1 MKNTYY
7 KLSGIIFLLVATTYL
22 LTACENEP
30 ALAESQIDTSTP
42 ILNELDLWLR
52 QNFVNPYNID
62 VQYKWDIN
70 DTEVDRFLHP
80 PFERNVK
87 PLAEILQSVWIEPY
101 NTVGGDDFIKTIAP
115 REFIFSGGFNFN
127 PGGNTLTLG
136 LAEQGARIV
145 LFNIDLLDF
154 DTILYEE
161 DTFGPSDDFG
171 VQFSIIGPLS
181 TIHHEYAHILN
192 QIEPYDPAFD
202 IVNPT
207 DYTSSWAD
215 RSNEEARSLGY
226 ISAYASS
233 QPSEDFVEMVAYMLN
248 RSRSQWDALVNSIG
262 VFDQQYF
269 EDTGQYRYEE
279 DNNGDVIINA
289 EAISSIRQKEQLIV
303 EYYQEKFNINFY
315 ELQELTYQALLEI

>member
-7 KLSGIIFLLVATTYL
+7 KLSGIIFLLVIGAFM

-30 ALAESQIDTSTP
+30 ALEESQIDTSTP

-52 QNFVNPYNID
+52 ENFVNPYNID
-62 VQYKWDIN
+62 IQYKWDIN
-70 DTEVDRFLHP
+70 DTDVARFLHP

-101 NTVGGDDFIKTIAP
+101 NAVGGNDFVRNIAP

-127 PGGNTLTLG
+127 PGGNTITLG
-136 LAEQGARIV
+136 IAEQGARIT

-154 DTILYEE
+154 DNILYEE
-161 DTFGPSDDFG
+161 DIPNDFD
-171 VQFSIIGPLS
+171 VQFAVTGPLQ

-192 QIEPYDPAFD
+192 QIEPYDPVFD
-202 IVNPT
+202 IINPA

-215 RSNEEARSLGY
+215 RSNEEARELGY

-233 QPSEDFVEMVAYMLN
+233 QPREDFVEMIAYMLI
-248 RSRSQWDALVNSIG
+248 RSSTQWDELVDG
-262 VFDQQYF
+262 
-269 EDTGQYRYEE
+269 
-279 DNNGDVIINA
+279 
-289 EAISSIRQKEQLIV
+289 ISSAQARQYIRQKEQLIV
-303 EYYQEKFNINFY
+303 EYYQENFNIDFY
-315 ELQELTYQALLEI
+315 ELRELTYQALLEI

>member
-7 KLSGIIFLLVATTYL
+7 KLSGIIFLLVTATYL

-30 ALAESQIDTSTP
+30 ALEESQIDTSTP

-52 QNFVNPYNID
+52 QNFINPYNIE

-70 DTEVDRFLHP
+70 DADVDRFLHP

-101 NTVGGDDFIKTIAP
+101 NAVGGSDFVKTIAP
-115 REFIFSGGFNFN
+115 REFVFSGGFNFN
-127 PGGNTLTLG
+127 PSGNTITLG
-136 LAEQGARIV
+136 IAEQGARII

-161 DTFGPSDDFG
+161 DIPNDFD
-171 VQFSIIGPLS
+171 VQFAVTGPLS

-192 QIEPYDPAFD
+192 QIEPYDPVFD
-202 IVNPT
+202 IVNPAN
-207 DYTSSWAD
+207 YTSSWAD
-215 RSNEEARSLGY
+215 RSNEEARELGY

-233 QPSEDFVEMVAYMLN
+233 QPSEDFVEMIAYMLI
-248 RSRSQWDALVNSIG
+248 RSSTKWDELVDG
-262 VFDQQYF
+262 
-269 EDTGQYRYEE
+269 
-279 DNNGDVIINA
+279 
-289 EAISSIRQKEQLIV
+289 ISSEQARASIRRKEQLIV

-315 ELQELTYQALLEI
+315 ELRELTYQALLEI

>member
-7 KLSGIIFLLVATTYL
+7 KLSSGIVVLLVAFTL

-30 ALAESQIDTSTP
+30 ALEESQIDTSTP

-52 QNFVNPYNID
+52 QNFVNPYNIE

-70 DTEVDRFLHP
+70 DTDVDRFLHP
-80 PFERNVK
+80 PFEYNVK

-101 NTVGGDDFIKTIAP
+101 NTLGGSDFIKTIAP
-115 REFIFSGGFNFN
+115 REFIFTGGFNFN
-127 PGGNTLTLG
+127 PGGNTITLG
-136 LAEQGARIV
+136 IAEQGARIT

-161 DTFGPSDDFG
+161 DIPNDFD
-171 VQFSIIGPLS
+171 VQFAVTGPLS
-181 TIHHEYAHILN
+181 TIHHEYGHILN
-192 QIEPYDPAFD
+192 QIEPYDPTFD
-202 IVNPT
+202 LVNPA

-215 RSNEEARSLGY
+215 RSNEEARELGY

-233 QPSEDFVEMVAYMLN
+233 APTEDFVEMIAYMLV
-248 RSRSQWDALVNSIG
+248 RSSTKWDELI
-262 VFDQQYF
+262 
-269 EDTGQYRYEE
+269 
-279 DNNGDVIINA
+279 NGITNPQA
-289 EAISSIRQKEQLIV
+289 RQAIRRKEQLVV

-315 ELQELTYQALLEI
+315 ELRELTYQALLEI